1 MRVLGGGRGGD
12 RLKAQNGRD
21 GNDIRVLG
29 GVDTTKHTHTWE
41 DLLQGGAGG
50 GIHLEKGN
58 SYRGNLWTTRRV
70 RSIYLFE
77 HSR

>member
-29 GVDTTKHTHTWE
+29 GVDTTKHTHTHGKTCFKVVLVVAFILKRATVIE
-41 DLLQGGAGG
+41 VTFGQQG
-50 GIHLEKGN
+50 E
-58 SYRGNLWTTRRV
+58 
-70 RSIYLFE
+70 
-77 HSR
+77 